1 MLYFSGVSSAPA
13 LPIISST
20 SLSSTTSTQ
29 PTTQAPTSTTTP
41 APTSTTTQA
50 PTSTTKATIVSSTLS
65 QEQNDQDE
73 HSVDLNPSELDFLA
87 RISGS
92 RVDNRP
98 FRFWFKLLK
107 KNF

>member
-29 PTTQAPTSTTTP
+29 PTTQALT
-41 APTSTTTQA
+41 TTTQA
-50 PTSTTKATIVSSTLS
+50 PTSTTKATTVSSTLA

-73 HSVDLNPSELDFLA
+73 HSVDLNPFELDFLA

-98 FRFWFKLLK
+98 FRFLFKL
-107 KNF
+107 